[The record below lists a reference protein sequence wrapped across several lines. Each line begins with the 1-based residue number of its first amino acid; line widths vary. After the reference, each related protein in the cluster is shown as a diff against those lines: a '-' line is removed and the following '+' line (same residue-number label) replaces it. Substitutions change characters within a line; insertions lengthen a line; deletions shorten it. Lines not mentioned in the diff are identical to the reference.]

1 MAEVMRLAYPEL
13 HQPRQSVLHY
23 YVPLAVLSEVST
35 PLRARACLNKVSFG
49 WNLTVR
55 PVRRDALGSQR
66 ACSIETNITLR
77 ELIALS

>member
-35 PLRARACLNKVSFG
+35 LLKGSSLPQQGFLRVKSRCPARNRS
-49 WNLTVR
+49 
-55 PVRRDALGSQR
+55 RRDALGSQR
-66 ACSIETNITLR
+66 ACSIETTILLR
-77 ELIALS
+77 